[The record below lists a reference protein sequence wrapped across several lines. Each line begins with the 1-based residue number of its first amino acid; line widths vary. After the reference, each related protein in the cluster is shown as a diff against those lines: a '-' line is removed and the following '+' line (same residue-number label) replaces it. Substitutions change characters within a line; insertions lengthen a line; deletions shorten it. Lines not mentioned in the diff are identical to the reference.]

1 MQFKH
6 PEYLYFLGLLII
18 PILVHLFQLQRFT
31 KTAFTNVA
39 LLQKLVL
46 ETRKSSQLK
55 KWLILTTRL
64 LLFTALI
71 LAFCQPYFSNNNKE
85 LTPHHFIYLDNS
97 LSLNTRGAKGNIF
110 QNTVKELIENT
121 SNIGSY
127 SLLTNNYFHE
137 KLSSNE
143 LKDILLNT
151 EITAKQSDLSDIL
164 LKIQKELKKQTKT
177 LNKTYL
183 ISDFQQYNPKKSID
197 FTNVTSPI
205 SLIKTKNR
213 QTNNLSV
220 DSISI
225 NNQNNT
231 TISLDILIRNQ
242 GIEKQGIPIA
252 LYNNTTVFSKQ
263 TFSIKENT
271 TKIISFPI
279 QNQITFDGKISLD
292 YRDAFDFDNL
302 YYFTLNTPL
311 KINVFSIGKTQ
322 DFLAK
327 IYTNNEFNFNT
338 SSLQN
343 INYNLLKKQELII
356 LNELR
361 EIPSTLLDFIEKH
374 LIQGKSLA
382 IIPHQE
388 IDKTSY
394 NTFFQK
400 LNIGQLLAHTKD
412 SLRITDINF
421 KSPFYKNVF
430 SKEIKNFQ
438 YPIVKSYFQT
448 NFNNTAPL
456 VRFENKKN
464 FISTFSVAK
473 GRVYWI
479 SAPLNT
485 KNSTFSKS
493 PLIVPTFYNFGK
505 LSAQLP
511 QPSYTIGNR
520 NLIDIPI
527 SLNKNEVVTIKN
539 KASSFIPLQQA
550 YKSKVQLETFEQ
562 PKSNGFYQVIQNN
575 KNSYG
580 LAFNY
585 DSSES
590 MLQFR
595 DMKALIKGNSQL
607 SYSESVANALQ
618 EFEQKNKVTWL
629 WKWFLAAAIV
639 SLIFEILILKFF
651 KP

>member
-31 KTAFTNVA
+31 KTPFTNVA

-46 ETRKSSQLK
+46 ETRKSSQVK
-55 KWLILTTRL
+55 KWLILATRL

-71 LAFCQPYFSNNNKE
+71 LAFCQPYFSNHKKE

-97 LSLNTRGAKGNIF
+97 LSSNTRGEKGNTF

-121 SNIGSY
+121 SSIGSY

-137 KLSSNE
+137 NLSSNE
-143 LKDILLNT
+143 FKDLLLNT
-151 EITAKQSDLSDIL
+151 EITANQSSLSAIL
-164 LKIQKELKKQTKT
+164 LKIQKELKHQTKT

-183 ISDFQQYNPKKSID
+183 ISDFQQIKSNNTID
-197 FTNVTSPI
+197 FTNVTPPI
-205 SLIKTKNR
+205 FFIKTKNR
-213 QTNNLSV
+213 QTNNLSI

-242 GIEKQGIPIA
+242 GTEKQDIPIA
-252 LYNNTTVFSKQ
+252 LYNNTKVFSKQ

-279 QNQITFDGKISLD
+279 QNQTTFDGKISLD
-292 YRDAFDFDNL
+292 YKDAFDFDNV

-311 KINVFSIGKTQ
+311 KINVFSIGKTP

-338 SSLQN
+338 SPLQN
-343 INYNLLKKQELII
+343 INYNLLKKQELIL

-361 EIPSTLLDFIEKH
+361 EIPNALLNFLEKH

-382 IIPHQE
+382 IIPNQE

-394 NTFFQK
+394 NRFFQK
-400 LNIGQLLAHTKD
+400 LNVGEILPHTKD

-438 YPIVKSYFQT
+438 YPLVKSYFQT

-456 VRFENKKN
+456 IRFENKKN
-464 FISTFSVAK
+464 FISTISVSK
-473 GRVYWI
+473 GRIYWI

-485 KNSTFSKS
+485 KNSNFSKS

-505 LSAQLP
+505 LSAQIP
-511 QPSYTIGNR
+511 QPSYTIGNK

-527 SLNKNEVVTIKN
+527 ALNKNEVITIKN
-539 KASSFIPLQQA
+539 KTSSFIPLQQT

-562 PKSNGFYQVIQNN
+562 PKTNGFYQVTQKN
-575 KNSYG
+575 KNIYD

-590 MLQFR
+590 TLQFR
-595 DMKALIKGNSQL
+595 DMKALIKGNSNL
-607 SYSESVANALQ
+607 SYSESVATAFQ

-629 WKWFLAAAIV
+629 WKWFLTAAIV